1 MKYFKILL
9 AVFIFGLTVSYSIG
23 QNKFS
28 GQLSHPLNLS
38 KDYSVKQHKTF
49 ADTIRV
55 IAIMVQF
62 QKDSSSLTTGDGRF
76 DLSNKYYNPSLQ
88 RDTVIDSPPYDSAYF
103 ADHLE
108 FLRNY
113 YYKSSKGKCVLNYTM
128 LGNVFTM
135 SKEMKEYSP
144 QKNENFLKAGQ
155 LYREAWAKADS
166 LYHFNGFEPAK
177 TAFVI
182 FHAGS
187 GKDIDLASVLGY
199 DPTPYDIPS
208 VYLGLNTLK
217 EFFGQNFNGIQTQSG
232 LYIQNSLI
240 IPSTELREVDALSGK
255 VLLTLGMNGIL
266 TGSFGSYLGLPDL
279 FNTQTG
285 KTAIGRFGLM
295 DGQSIFSYNGTFPP
309 EPSAWEKIY
318 LGWVTPVTI
327 SAGDFYYKLKT
338 SSLPAEQD
346 STIFK
351 VLINSKEYF
360 LIENRDRTPFNNGVK
375 MYMRNRIFKDSVSYT
390 KDIAGF
396 ISYDITN
403 LHGNLYDVSNFD
415 WSLPGDITDS
425 TYYRGGI
432 LIWHIDENVIDANIS
447 SNTINNNLSHRGV
460 CVMEAKG
467 AQLIGLTVSTAFG
480 LETGEGTPYDYWY
493 NGYHYV
499 PSNVYKNEFTPASM
513 PNSLSYSLV
522 NNNIYITEFDSTK
535 SVMNFHIRVG
545 NQIKPIAGFPKYIG
559 TPLEFNSAPVAFD
572 LNNDGK
578 DEIFANNGKDIYGF
592 STDGQPLNGTDGIL
606 VHSCG
611 SYPPSI
617 AYIPA
622 LNSVR
627 LIGISNSASS
637 SKVGYF
643 GFNNAFQMIDS
654 SFDYFASSISSYPL
668 VMDSLNLILGFNSGN
683 VMRKDLNALILYKMD
698 STSLPVNSLS
708 KRPQNSFTFG
718 AGDYYAVDGN
728 IRDNDFNVK
737 YSASEILYGG
747 GKFADNYK
755 FGKIDNRIILADV
768 NKDNHQEVIFV
779 AEGKLFA
786 VNSSG
791 VMLDN
796 FPLTVP
802 SGIVSI
808 PVAADINSDGVMD
821 ILVVNSLGD
830 VYAYGTNGKIVDGFP
845 FKTGAAVNSS
855 PAFFNYHDT
864 LAFAVYGKDGYLYA
878 YKTLYQYTPQN
889 ILWKNINNDKYFSN
903 NNFYG
908 ITSAPV
914 VYSEKLPKDRA
925 YNWPNPVYDSKT
937 YIRYYINGSGSGT
950 TVKIVDLAGNL
961 ITKLNGTSY
970 SNMDNEVVWD
980 VSSVQS
986 GVYYGIIESTIDGSS
1001 EKRVIKIA
1009 VVK

>member
-1 MKYFKILL
+1 
-9 AVFIFGLTVSYSIG
+9 
-23 QNKFS
+23 
-28 GQLSHPLNLS
+28 
-38 KDYSVKQHKTF
+38 
-49 ADTIRV
+49 
-55 IAIMVQF
+55 
-62 QKDSSSLTTGDGRF
+62 
-76 DLSNKYYNPSLQ
+76 
-88 RDTVIDSPPYDSAYF
+88 
-103 ADHLE
+103 
-108 FLRNY
+108 
-113 YYKSSKGKCVLNYTM
+113 
-128 LGNVFTM
+128 
-135 SKEMKEYSP
+135 
-144 QKNENFLKAGQ
+144 
-155 LYREAWAKADS
+155 
-166 LYHFNGFEPAK
+166 
-177 TAFVI
+177 
-182 FHAGS
+182 
-187 GKDIDLASVLGY
+187 
-199 DPTPYDIPS
+199 
-208 VYLGLNTLK
+208 
-217 EFFGQNFNGIQTQSG
+217 
-232 LYIQNSLI
+232 
-240 IPSTELREVDALSGK
+240 
-255 VLLTLGMNGIL
+255 
-266 TGSFGSYLGLPDL
+266 
-279 FNTQTG
+279 
-285 KTAIGRFGLM
+285 
-295 DGQSIFSYNGTFPP
+295 
-309 EPSAWEKIY
+309 
-318 LGWVTPVTI
+318 
-327 SAGDFYYKLKT
+327 
-338 SSLPAEQD
+338 
-346 STIFK
+346 
-351 VLINSKEYF
+351 
-360 LIENRDRTPFNNGVK
+360 
-375 MYMRNRIFKDSVSYT
+375 
-390 KDIAGF
+390 
-396 ISYDITN
+396 
-403 LHGNLYDVSNFD
+403 LHGNLNDVSNFD

-425 TYYRGGI
+425 TYYSGGI

-467 AQLIGLTVSTAFG
+467 AQLIGVTVSTAFG
-480 LETGEGTPYDYWY
+480 LVTGEGTPYDYWY

-499 PSNVYKNEFTPASM
+499 PSTVYKNEFTPSSM
-513 PNSLSYSLV
+513 PNSLSYSLA
-522 NNNIYITEFDSTK
+522 NNNIFITEFDSTK
-535 SVMNFHIRVG
+535 DVMNFHIRVG

-559 TPLEFNSAPVAFD
+559 TPLEFNSAPIAFD
-572 LNNDGK
+572 LNRDGK

-592 STDGQPLNGTDGIL
+592 SADGQPLNGTDGIL

-617 AYIPA
+617 AYIPP

-627 LIGISNSASS
+627 LIGISNTASS

-654 SFDYFASSISSYPL
+654 SYDYFASSISSYPL

-708 KRPQNSFTFG
+708 KHPQNSFTFG
-718 AGDYYAVDGN
+718 SGDYYAVDGN
-728 IRDNDFNVK
+728 IRDNDFNLK

-779 AEGKLFA
+779 ADGKLFA

-802 SGIVSI
+802 AGIVSI
-808 PVAADINSDGVMD
+808 PVAADINNDGVMD

-830 VYAYGTNGKIVDGFP
+830 VYAYGTNGKIVEGFP

-889 ILWKNINNDKYFSN
+889 ILWKNINNDRYFSN

-908 ITSAPV
+908 ITSTPV

-961 ITKLNGTSY
+961 ITKLTGTSY
-970 SNMDNEVVWD
+970 SNTDNEVVWD

-986 GVYYGIIESTIDGSS
+986 GVYYGIIESTIDGSL

-1009 VVK
+1009 VIK